1 MMVQR
6 QPPYWKKRF
15 NGAMPRIVGRKSSTE
30 LLVNMTGRP
39 IRVLAV
45 MPAGATG
52 SSMIFAQRQV
62 ASLSRRG
69 VSCETF
75 LLASRTSPWVLLK
88 EWRRLRRAIRV
99 FRPDVLHAH
108 YGTVTALLSGLSTF
122 VPVVVT
128 FRGND
133 LTPVPSASWVLNSI
147 RKLISEIASLLADR
161 IICVSEELRQQLW
174 WRKRIAT
181 VIPTGVDTDS
191 FYPRGRSE
199 ARAQVGWPNR
209 ERVVLF
215 NGAGPPSI
223 KRPDLA
229 QAAVDAARAICGDI
243 RLVVLNGNIAPDSV
257 PVLMSAADC
266 LLLTSECE
274 GSPTVVQEAMAC
286 NLPVVT
292 VDVGDVQFCLS
303 GVSPTRIVGRDPTAL
318 GNAIAEV
325 LTEGQRSNGWRRV
338 EHFSNA
344 VIAEQVASIYR
355 AISLT
360 PHEDSMWPPIKAQ
373 LEARGPDSKEPSTSK
388 SGS

>member
-1 MMVQR
+1 MA
-6 QPPYWKKRF
+6 RF
-15 NGAMPRIVGRKSSTE
+15 VGCKSATD

-39 IRVLAV
+39 IRVLAII
-45 MPAGATG
+45 PAGTSR
-52 SSMIFAQRQV
+52 SSMIFARRQV
-62 ASLSRRG
+62 ASLSRTG
-69 VSCETF
+69 VRCETF

-108 YGTVTALLSGLSTF
+108 YGTVTALFSGLSTCA
-122 VPVVVT
+122 PVVVT
-128 FRGND
+128 YRGND
-133 LTPVPSASWVLNSI
+133 LNPDPSASWVLSSI
-147 RKLISEIASLLADR
+147 RKLISEIASLLATR
-161 IICVSEELRQQLW
+161 IICVSEQLRQQLW

-199 ARAQVGWPNR
+199 ARAQLGWPNR

-215 NGAGPPSI
+215 NGAGPRLL

-229 QAAVDAARAICGDI
+229 QAAVDAARTICGDI
-243 RLVVLNGNIAPDSV
+243 RLAVLDGNVAPDSV
-257 PVLMSAADC
+257 PVMMNAADC
-266 LLLTSECE
+266 LVLTSECE

-292 VDVGDVQFCLS
+292 VDVGDVQFCLR
-303 GVSPTRIVGRDPTAL
+303 GVSPTRIVGRDPGEI

-325 LTEGQRSNGWRRV
+325 LTQGQRSNGRSRV
-338 EHFSNA
+338 GNFSNA
-344 VIAEQVASIYR
+344 AIAEQVASIYR

-360 PHEDSMWPPIKAQ
+360 PHEDSIWPPTKVQ
-373 LEARGPDSKEPSTSK
+373 LEARGHNSKETSTSK
-388 SGS
+388 PGS